1 MEPWRVVEV
10 LVAVIATLAT
20 GVLGFMSAILRDT
33 VADHGKRIGLLESS
47 IYTRADAERARS
59 ETKHDIAELRAEM
72 NKQHER
78 IFERLDT
85 IVDRLPAKE
94 DK

>member
-1 MEPWRVVEV
+1 MDPWHVVELLV
-10 LVAVIATLAT
+10 LAIATLAT

-33 VADHGKRIGLLESS
+33 VADHGKRIGAIESNM
-47 IYTRADAERARS
+47 YTRADAERGR
-59 ETKHDIAELRAEM
+59 AELKSDIRDLREEM

-94 DK
+94 SK